1 MNGQTGGTVDRIADN
16 AWLKMIERLAVP
28 LIGLIAWQMYTDV
41 GDIKEQQPVI
51 IERVKNLELRADK
64 MEQRA
69 DSARADRIG
78 QYQSMIVE
86 LTALKS
92 QVQILDATISE
103 QKSLLRDINQKLSAN
118 PGGRAK

>member
-1 MNGQTGGTVDRIADN
+1 MNGNPGGTVDRIADN

-28 LIGLIAWQMYTDV
+28 LIAAVVWQMYTDI
-41 GDIKEQQPVI
+41 GSIKEQQPVI

-69 DSARADRIG
+69 DSARSERIG

-92 QVQILDATISE
+92 QVQSLDATISE
-103 QKSLLRDINQKLSAN
+103 QKSLLRDINQKLSAS

>member
-1 MNGQTGGTVDRIADN
+1 MNGNPGGTVDRIADN

-28 LIGLIAWQMYTDV
+28 LIAAVVWQMYTDI
-41 GDIKEQQPVI
+41 GSIKEQQPVI

-69 DSARADRIG
+69 DSARTERIG
-78 QYQSMIVE
+78 QYQAMIVE

-92 QVQILDATISE
+92 QVRNLDEAMAE
-103 QKSLLRDINQKLSAN
+103 QKSLLRDINQKLSVS